1 MSTPQMSADAAT
13 DSDRTIARWRRRS
26 QIVRTLRIAAPGLI
40 AVILV
45 ALGVTIALNTM
56 KPAIQQAQET
66 NQPIRLINPRFQ
78 GRDDKGRA
86 FVITAASATR
96 DPREY
101 SRVILDHPAVVLDE
115 QGPDPTRIVA
125 QRGVF
130 HENTGQLEVGGGVRM
145 ASSRQTFETESSR
158 FDTKTGE
165 LIGSGPVHGSG
176 ALGEI
181 SAKSYAVTDKGDR
194 MVFNGDVHTRIYPK

>member
-1 MSTPQMSADAAT
+1 MAAPDISAQT
-13 DSDRTIARWRRRS
+13 DRDRTIARWRRRS
-26 QIVRTLRIAAPGLI
+26 RAVRVLRIVVPGLI
-40 AVILV
+40 AAILIG
-45 ALGVTIALNTM
+45 LGVTVAINTLR
-56 KPAIQQAQET
+56 PAVEQAQET
-66 NQPIRLINPRFQ
+66 NQPIRLIKPRFQ
-78 GRDDKGRA
+78 GRDDRGRA

-96 DPREY
+96 DPQEY

-125 QRGVF
+125 QHGVF

-145 ASSRQTFETESSR
+145 ASAKQTFQTESSR

-165 LIGSGPVHGSG
+165 LVGSGPVQGSG

-194 MVFNGDVHTRIYPK
+194 MVFDGDVHTRIYPK